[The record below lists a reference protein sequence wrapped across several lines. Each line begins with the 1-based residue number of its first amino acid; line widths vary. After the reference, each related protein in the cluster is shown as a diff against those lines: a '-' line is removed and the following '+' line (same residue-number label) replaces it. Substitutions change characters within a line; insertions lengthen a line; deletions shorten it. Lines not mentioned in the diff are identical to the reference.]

1 MKKYIFTSSLI
12 LASVLSVMAE
22 SVIVEGG
29 TSRTPLKAGYDNI
42 LKSGKGDKFSGDN
55 GKPPVIKS
63 LDGATYKP
71 AGDN

>member
-12 LASVLSVMAE
+12 LASALSVMAE

-42 LKSGKGDKFSGDN
+42 LKSGKGDKFSGD
-55 GKPPVIKS
+55 IQ
-63 LDGATYKP
+63 
-71 AGDN
+71 